1 MTAIWLFLKG
11 IPLWVWAVIALLVA
25 GWLYGQHQYGAGE
38 SARQAQ
44 WDAQKAKDQA
54 EIARLTALRSKVT
67 VKVETVYVDRIKVVT
82 EKARVIEKVREVF
95 VPTDSGSLPGAFRL
109 FYDGALTGTVPE
121 ASAIPDAAP
130 VPIADV
136 ADTHAR
142 NAELCRIAYATV
154 DGWQS
159 WAAEQVKVR

>member
-1 MTAIWLFLKG
+1 MTAVWLFLKG
-11 IPLWVWAVIALLVA
+11 IPLWVWAVIGLVVA

-109 FYDGALTGTVPE
+109 FYDGAITGTVPD
-121 ASAIPDAAP
+121 ASAIPDAAS

-142 NAELCRIAYATV
+142 NAELCRVAYATV
-154 DGWQS
+154 DGWQD
-159 WAAEQVKVR
+159 WATQQSEVK